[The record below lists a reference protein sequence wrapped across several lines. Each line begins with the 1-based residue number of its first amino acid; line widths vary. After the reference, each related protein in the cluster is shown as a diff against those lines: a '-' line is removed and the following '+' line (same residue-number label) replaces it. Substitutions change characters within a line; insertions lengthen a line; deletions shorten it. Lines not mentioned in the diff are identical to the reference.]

1 MRKHTK
7 FGKVQPPT
15 TKKPKKKTKPKNI
28 LRRRGGSRPDAGI
41 PRPRRWRIGGRNVT
55 LKS

>member
-7 FGKVQPPT
+7 FGKVQPP
-15 TKKPKKKTKPKNI
+15 KNQKKKTKPKNI
-28 LRRRGGSRPDAGI
+28 LRRRGGSSPDAGI